1 MTSLGS
7 ANPTKGKPFPSI
19 KDSAKGVGTA
29 KAEPTLIGRKDIP
42 HEVWTVEECAAVRGE
57 PLTDIKNR
65 VMFAPST
72 DDDLSRSIRAHEL
85 MHSKIS
91 PTPEQFAKFIERGFA
106 SQKAMTVVEELRV
119 NTLCKKVGIPVDKFL
134 ADGSELVTGE
144 RLAKAND
151 WAGAVAMTIAC
162 TGTNGLKP
170 FLNGIRRG
178 NREWGKELLS
188 VSKKAAAEMKKANK
202 YGRLGRTTSMEDEG
216 LSPVGFLET
225 ERIAEW
231 VDRVA
236 EFPPDPPPP
245 PSPAGASSIKDS
257 ANGKDGDEE
266 AGRGGHDNTSD
277 YSDDANRSGNP
288 QPRDINPCRIPSE
301 APRWADLRVERV
313 TMSKILHGAI
323 GKKRIATNMGRRP
336 RRMHRL
342 MTDPAKRV
350 FDKKIR
356 GNGGMVIIDGSGS
369 MAFSH
374 EQIAEIIGHSPG
386 CTVAIY
392 SDRNKLN
399 GTNMWV
405 VADKGKMV
413 ETLEGCDYGYGNGV
427 DYPAIVWGV
436 ENQKHKNAPLVW
448 ITDGG
453 VCGFRDSFSQIL
465 SMQCLNYAMK
475 NGYIIVPNIEVALEQ
490 LAKISRG
497 GKATSVYPQ
506 QFKQVWKNAMGT
518 KLQ

>member
-1 MTSLGS
+1 MTSLNS
-7 ANPTKGKPFPSI
+7 VKPATGKPFPSI

-72 DDDLSRSIRAHEL
+72 DDDLSRAIRAHEL

-162 TGTNGLKP
+162 TGTSGLKP

-178 NREWGKELLS
+178 NREWGKELLAI
-188 VSKKAAAEMKKANK
+188 SKKAATEMKKANK
-202 YGRLGRTTSMEDEG
+202 YGRLGRTTDMSDESD
-216 LSPVGFLET
+216 LSPIGFLET

-236 EFPPDPPPP
+236 EFPPDPPKP
-245 PSPAGASSIKDS
+245 PSGSSSSTSIKDS
-257 ANGKDGDEE
+257 AEGDEE
-266 AGRGGHDNTSD
+266 GKKASHDNTSN
-277 YSDDANRSGNP
+277 YSGEGDKSGKP
-288 QPRDINPCRIPSE
+288 KPRDISPHASPRE

-313 TMSKILHGAI
+313 TMSKVLHGAV

-369 MAFSH
+369 MAFSE
-374 EQIAEIIGHSPG
+374 EQIAEIISHSPG

-392 SDRNKLN
+392 SDRNRLQ

-413 ETLEGCDYGYGNGV
+413 ETLDGCDFGYGNGV

-465 SMQCLNYAMK
+465 TMQCLQYAMK
-475 NGYIIVPNIEVALEQ
+475 NGYIIVPDIEVALQE
-490 LAKISRG
+490 LAKISKG
-497 GKATSVYPQ
+497 GKAASVYPP
-506 QFKQVWKNAMGT
+506 QFKASWKIAMGT